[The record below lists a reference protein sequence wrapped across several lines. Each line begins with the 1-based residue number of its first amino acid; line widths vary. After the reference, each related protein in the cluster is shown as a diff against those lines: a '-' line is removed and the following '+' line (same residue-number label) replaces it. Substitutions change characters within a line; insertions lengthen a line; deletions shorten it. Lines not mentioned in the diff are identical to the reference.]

1 MKSADKKKSEDFYKL
16 FKPQLTPKKMLEM
29 GVFGGSYFGRKIK
42 EYPKLWFKNGKL
54 SKTFDVKKN
63 RFKVKAG
70 LTRKEWLDKGW
81 IFKEDPLGWFQWY
94 CRFTNG
100 RRIPRIDEIQ
110 IKRWKAFKRHVAAIK
125 KNCEPRRYPLQ
136 KKTKTGHF
144 TMGLQS
150 FYLSGCIICCGS
162 QSAISGKII
171 ITTTA
176 KIIRRKSGK
185 ALFAIKPISLLAIP

>member
-1 MKSADKKKSEDFYKL
+1 MKSADKKKSEDLYKL

-54 SKTFDVKKN
+54 SKTFDVEKN

-100 RRIPRIDEIQ
+100 RRIPRIDETQ

-125 KNCEPRRYPLQ
+125 KNCEP
-136 KKTKTGHF
+136 GDIH
-144 TMGLQS
+144 
-150 FYLSGCIICCGS
+150 C
-162 QSAISGKII
+162 
-171 ITTTA
+171 
-176 KIIRRKSGK
+176 RRKQRQAILQWGYNPFICVVVS
-185 ALFAIKPISLLAIP
+185 FAAEAKEQFQEK